1 MELIKLKKILLFRLG
16 LICLTIVISI
26 SGSLILKANRTIE
39 TVDSILNQDSTIVD
53 FQFFYSKSI
62 TSEGLLN
69 IYNFNVGSFEELEKE
84 SDLIVEVKMT
94 HHAQPDSVFISEVQI
109 ENIYKGACSSEFLY
123 VFEPVSIRDPHGI
136 GFNDK
141 YINKYA
147 ESPFYQLRIPTSW
160 YTPMKKDEHYIL
172 FLRQAE
178 GYEEKNIYN
187 YVTLPYSKVPIKKEI
202 NQYTVEIN
210 DFALIMHYNTFESA
224 DIIFPKNC
232 ITDEDYYNQ
241 ELDIIEK
248 QTNDY
253 TYVKNTYLKI
263 IEETYQKYLEKD
275 VKYNETI
282 IDDQYNLYQ
291 ELYKQN

>member
-1 MELIKLKKILLFRLG
+1 MELIKLKKTLLFRLG

-26 SGSLILKANRTIE
+26 SDSLILKANRTIE

-53 FQFFYSKSI
+53 FQVFYSKSI
-62 TSEGLLN
+62 SSYGLLN
-69 IYNFNVGSFEELEKE
+69 TYNFNVGSFEELEKE
-84 SDLIVEVKMT
+84 SDLIVEVKMS

-109 ENIYKGACSSEFLY
+109 ENIFKGACSSESLY
-123 VFEPVSIRDPHGI
+123 VFEPVSIRDPQGI
-136 GFNDK
+136 GFNDN

-147 ESPFYQLRIPTSW
+147 ENPFYQLSIPTSW
-160 YTPMKKDEHYIL
+160 YIPMKKDEHYVL

-178 GYEEKNIYN
+178 GYEGKNIYN

-202 NQYTVEIN
+202 NQYTIDVS
-210 DFALIMHYNTFESA
+210 DFMLIMHYNTFKSA
-224 DIIFPKNC
+224 DLIFPKNC
-232 ITDEDYYNQ
+232 ITDEDYYNPYL
-241 ELDIIEK
+241 ETIEK

-253 TYVKNTYLKI
+253 TYVKDTYLKI

-291 ELYKQN
+291 ELYK